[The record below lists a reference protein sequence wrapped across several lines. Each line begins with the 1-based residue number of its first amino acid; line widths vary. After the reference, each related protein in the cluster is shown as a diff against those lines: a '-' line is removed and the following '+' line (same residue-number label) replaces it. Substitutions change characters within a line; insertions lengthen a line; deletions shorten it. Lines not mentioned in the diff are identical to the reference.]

1 MEAGKDAET
10 EKSTKA
16 GFETAEKNVEGF
28 DFNNALAGLEGRSYT
43 PGTFN
48 AFNSQ
53 AAVGQL
59 GPAAQGQGARLG
71 ASQGYDSQGYDSQG
85 YTAQG
90 TNVAGLAR
98 GAAYRSYKH
107 NE

>member
-1 MEAGKDAET
+1 MGAVAKGVASLFGGRKRRRE

-16 GFETAEKNVEGF
+16 GFETAERNVEGF
-28 DFNNALAGLEGRSYT
+28 EFNNALAGLEGRSYT

-48 AFNSQ
+48 AQS
-53 AAVGQL
+53 ATVGQL
-59 GPAAQGQGARLG
+59 GPAAQGQVARLG

-90 TNVAGLAR
+90 TNVAG
-98 GAAYRSYKH
+98 
-107 NE
+107 